1 MTPDHQDNSEQG
13 DTSMPAPAPPQAETD
28 FVPFSTRVRQQTR
41 RDVKAFAGSHGLRV
55 QDVVETALR
64 EYLDRN
70 A

>member
-1 MTPDHQDNSEQG
+1 
-13 DTSMPAPAPPQAETD
+13 MPAPAPPQAETD